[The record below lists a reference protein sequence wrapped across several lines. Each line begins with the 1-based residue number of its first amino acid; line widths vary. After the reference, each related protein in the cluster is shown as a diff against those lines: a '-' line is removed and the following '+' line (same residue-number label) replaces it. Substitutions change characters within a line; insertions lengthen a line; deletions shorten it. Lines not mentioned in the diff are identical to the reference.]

1 MELQITKNIFDANRS
16 YSSNNAMDSLPI
28 INSTS
33 STTYNTDNYFGYDNF
48 EILCSKNGFDSS
60 KGNNYIQ
67 TSPKANSVESAS
79 GSISEVNLM
88 ITRLKQIDD
97 ISGKN
102 NMCYV
107 DGCFVVPTSACYPF
121 LGFFENFGG
130 WANGAD
136 NYEDITGLYNAEKS
150 RNNFYQN
157 DTSLIDNSYVYLGY
171 NSNNERIIEKPF
183 ENVFMGNNTKLNR
196 YLIGIKFKELGY
208 TFLQK
213 EYLDCFKTG
222 VIEDYNFVVN
232 NSTSGYLI
240 NSIVPPYDAG
250 TPRTFTWYDGG
261 KYNSYTQSIDYMTYL
276 QSDVNNPLFMDNNF
290 FTVYQA
296 HNYDITSPINT
307 ATLSQWQDDGRTLS
321 EFLGFGKINT
331 TKTTLGNSGIFKN
344 GTNYKYIITLNEV
357 VYSYTRTA
365 SYDTSLEAYRTSC
378 VSPIY
383 DSNSNI
389 IARSGWYVIKN
400 VLSTSS
406 VVYCNDMNRP
416 SIYNYSAGN
425 LSSDTAQISASTN
438 PLYTVGTN
446 TGYGIHNDT
455 YYNKAVITLEKKDNN
470 DWYAIARKTT
480 NLSKTSNY
488 NTFSETFS
496 NLTDSSEYRWSVRLY
511 VKNDTLWN
519 LENKGYITSVFTS
532 NLASRHKDGIPYYYG
547 TYDFRVEMA
556 IAIKNSFLM
565 NLLYIKALQQCNGKI
580 QLNFG
585 FDNKYCLAPT
595 YNIMNDISYSQDYS
609 TMPEILTRAYTYQG
623 NTRTLYSAYGGK
635 FVFDS
640 IEINYFLQS
649 NNLGKFNLNNDI
661 AFYCRMFG
669 RNQSVLRLG
678 IYQNVGC
685 IEYYSSR
692 DNGNTVD
699 NNYEVNVAVLV
710 PTENAN
716 ANYDVV
722 LVSEL
727 INTNNRENILE
738 RQMFYCSSPHGTTG
752 YQTDMLQ
759 FSLELFNYNYQR
771 NEKIYLNKFTSN
783 KRGARL
789 KFIYDEMYLGQTYS
803 LENSW
808 NRWNEITTYS
818 VHFDDTVLDEVDNE
832 FGYTSIVFNPETEAT
847 ELNSIELSITE
858 GSISSIPPFKY
869 FVDFFSSSSLELQ
882 TTISALPTIY
892 RDVISENGSVIDYL
906 CPTLTTLT
914 GNSENI
920 IATKFLGNQFL
931 EIRSINEP
939 IKNTSFELN
948 VAKSIDNSLSNDNV
962 VAISFI
968 ATDNDDGTILY
979 VQVSLEKEVYMDNT
993 FAKMV
998 VFCGMNSGA
1007 HTQTY
1012 TYSPTVNSNY
1022 FSVLIPTISEQGNS
1036 NTLTAIYKMNI
1047 DFVDCIPWNYLNDA
1061 TLNYALIHKSVNASN
1076 YNENTSLYCTNLK
1089 MYKGEEKIIDY
1100 TPSTSDI
1107 ANVDNVENFKPFS
1120 THINMNTEDTHA
1132 LCLLRKEFSSANS
1145 TMILPTS
1152 FGIIGYKDLVENEN
1166 GDYSYT
1172 LDDCFNKSNT
1182 LYRYG
1187 LCIYDTSTKT
1197 ALKTD
1202 AIYSDLVK
1210 NTCNKF
1216 LIADKTESFEFLA
1229 NVSWGSL
1236 EHSSN
1241 VTYVAT
1247 LNNKYPYIVDVANDN
1262 FVTGNMMLDIV
1273 NDEFLGGTG
1282 YLDAHKIQEKVDIF
1296 CNFLKKKTAKVIK
1309 DWNGRSYMIYI
1320 IPSTVESITT
1330 ANNLTKL
1337 SFNFVEIGDLN
1348 NEQDLEENEV
1358 LIGDN
1363 LQDILDKYTT
1373 SN

>member
-28 INSTS
+28 INPTS

-60 KGNNYIQ
+60 KGSNYIQ
-67 TSPKANSVESAS
+67 TSQKANSVESAS

-88 ITRLKQIDD
+88 ITRLKQVDD
-97 ISGKN
+97 ISGKT

-130 WANGAD
+130 WVNGAN
-136 NYEDITGLYNAEKS
+136 NYENITGLYNAEKS

-171 NSNNERIIEKPF
+171 NSNNERITEKPF
-183 ENVFMGNNTKLNR
+183 ENVFMGNNAKLNR

-208 TFLQK
+208 TFLEK

-250 TPRTFTWYDGG
+250 VPRTFEWYDGG
-261 KYNSYTQSIDYMTYL
+261 KYNSYTQGINYMTYL

-307 ATLSQWQDDGRTLS
+307 ATLSQWQDDGKTLS

-365 SYDTSLEAYRTSC
+365 SYDTSLETYRTSS

-389 IARSGWYVIKN
+389 IARSGWYIIKN

-406 VVYCNDMNRP
+406 VVYCNDMNSP

-455 YYNKAVITLEKKDNN
+455 YYNKAVVTLERKDNN

-595 YNIMNDISYSQDYS
+595 YNIMNDFSYSRDYS
-609 TMPEILTRAYTYQG
+609 VTPEIDSINSIYF
-623 NTRTLYSAYGGK
+623 AYGGEL
-635 FVFDS
+635 VFDS
-640 IEINYFLQS
+640 REINSFLLS
-649 NNLGKFNLNNDI
+649 NNFGKFNLNWDSY
-661 AFYCRMFG
+661 FYCLMRSRSDM
-669 RNQSVLRLG
+669 QG
-678 IYQNVGC
+678 IYQNIAC
-685 IEYYSSR
+685 IEYYSSK

-699 NNYEVNVAVLV
+699 DNYEINISVIV
-710 PTENAN
+710 PTDSPS
-716 ANYDVV
+716 YRVV

-727 INTNNRENILE
+727 INTKNRNTVLE
-738 RQMFYCSSPHGTTG
+738 RQMYVCGISEDN
-752 YQTDMLQ
+752 Q
-759 FSLELFNYNYQR
+759 EFNLCFFDYNYQN
-771 NEKIYLNKFTSN
+771 NEEIYLRKFTSN
-783 KRGARL
+783 KKGARL
-789 KFIYDEMYLGQTYS
+789 KFIDDEMYLNQTYS
-803 LENSW
+803 LDGATSTL
-808 NRWNEITTYS
+808 NETYS
-818 VHFDDTVLDEVDNE
+818 VHFDDTILEERYDV
-832 FGYTSIVFNPETEAT
+832 FGYNEISFTQDEMATSGMYRYGTISLVIDAYSRTAMPPLRYYVSFYDNSSNHIETE
-847 ELNSIELSITE
+847 
-858 GSISSIPPFKY
+858 F
-869 FVDFFSSSSLELQ
+869 
-882 TTISALPTIY
+882 SALPTIY
-892 RDVISENGSVIDYL
+892 RDTISENGTVVDFV
-906 CPTLTTLT
+906 CPEITTLIKGGT
-914 GNSENI
+914 ESIDAVKFSE
-920 IATKFLGNQFL
+920 NQFL
-931 EIRSINEP
+931 EIRNINES
-939 IKNTSFELN
+939 IEDITFTLD
-948 VAKSIDNSLSNDNV
+948 VAKTIITDGDDKPTSLMT
-962 VAISFI
+962 FI
-968 ATDNDDGTILY
+968 LTKENDDIIYIYVDIVKQNYNALVMYINVYENSTNMSTNSSTSVIYSGT
-979 VQVSLEKEVYMDNT
+979 VT
-993 FAKMV
+993 
-998 VFCGMNSGA
+998 
-1007 HTQTY
+1007 
-1012 TYSPTVNSNY
+1012 
-1022 FSVLIPTISEQGNS
+1022 EQGNADTISSICRANISLSAIASS
-1036 NTLTAIYKMNI
+1036 NVFNDFNLQGSTLR
-1047 DFVDCIPWNYLNDA
+1047 V
-1061 TLNYALIHKSVNASN
+1061 ALVHRKLKISDSERTN
-1076 YNENTSLYCTNLK
+1076 LYCTNLK
-1089 MYKGEEKIIDY
+1089 MYKGEEVIINY
-1100 TPSTSDI
+1100 TPSINDV

-1120 THINMNTEDTHA
+1120 TNINMDTEDTNA
-1132 LCLLRKEFSSANS
+1132 LCLLRKEFSDTNNTTITPS
-1145 TMILPTS
+1145 S

-1187 LCIYDTSTKT
+1187 LCFYDTSTKT

-1216 LIADKTESFEFLA
+1216 LVADKTESFEFLA

-1273 NDEFLGGTG
+1273 NDEFLDGTG
-1282 YLDAHKIQEKVDIF
+1282 YLDAHKIQEKVDSF

-1348 NEQDLEENEV
+1348 NEQDFEENEV

-1363 LQDILDKYTT
+1363 LQDILDKYNT